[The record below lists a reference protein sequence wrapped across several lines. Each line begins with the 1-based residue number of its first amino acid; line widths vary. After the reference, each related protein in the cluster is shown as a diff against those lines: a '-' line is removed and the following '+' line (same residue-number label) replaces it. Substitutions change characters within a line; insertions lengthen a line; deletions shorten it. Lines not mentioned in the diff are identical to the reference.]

1 MDDPDGITD
10 IKKKVLD
17 HLGLQETQRNAIEI
31 VDISYSIICA
41 YFQTIPDNDDS
52 LNERD
57 ILASSLMDITPMNM
71 TITTKN

>member
-1 MDDPDGITD
+1 MDDHDGIID
-10 IKKKVLD
+10 IKMKVLD

-41 YFQTIPDNDDS
+41 YFQPIPDDDDS
-52 LNERD
+52 LNEKD
-57 ILASSLMDITPMNM
+57 ILASSLMEIRPMNI

>member
-17 HLGLQETQRNAIEI
+17 HLGLQETQRKAIEI

-57 ILASSLMDITPMNM
+57 ILASSIMDITSMNM